1 MPANVSTTRRENA
14 TASLS
19 TIMPAP
25 DLHVGGCAAWASAS
39 ALAIRA
45 AFSAAGARPLRV
57 SCSTTAAAAGG
68 SAGAG
73 VGSGGGGGGGLFSGR
88 ADRAEY
94 VTISRGLFL
103 EHCDALGRDRFLGA
117 EGGVS
122 PAFFYLAQGLIKQ
135 RGPGRGAAAD
145 AEAGG
150 AKEEEGEEESGEE
163 EDLVDLQPFVPA
175 WPLAAAP
182 PAPAPRASVQLWMS
196 PQATT
201 ASLHFDSFDNLL
213 CVLRGRKRVAL
224 VAPEDAARLQPPPEG
239 HHCDADVWQLAA
251 PVAFVEVNEGDV
263 LAIPRGWWHA
273 VRSDAGTV
281 AVNWW
286 WR

>member
-1 MPANVSTTRRENA
+1 MIHSPV
-14 TASLS
+14 
-19 TIMPAP
+19 
-25 DLHVGGCAAWASAS
+25 LHVGGCAAWASAS

-68 SAGAG
+68 IAGTG
-73 VGSGGGGGGGLFSGR
+73 TGGGPGGGGLFSGR

-103 EHCDALGRDRFLGA
+103 EHCDALGKDRFLGTV
-117 EGGVS
+117 EGGTPS
-122 PAFFYLAQGLIKQ
+122 AFFYLAQGLIKQ

-145 AEAGG
+145 AEAEG
-150 AKEEEGEEESGEE
+150 AEEEEVEEDGGEEG
-163 EDLVDLQPFVPA
+163 DLADLQPLVPA

-196 PQATT
+196 PQTTT
-201 ASLHFDSFDNLL
+201 ASLHFDSFDNHL
-213 CVLRGRKRVAL
+213 CVLVGRKRVAL

-273 VRSDAGTV
+273 VRSDAGTM

>member
-1 MPANVSTTRRENA
+1 MIFPAA
-14 TASLS
+14 
-19 TIMPAP
+19 
-25 DLHVGGCAAWASAS
+25 LHVGGCAAWASAS
-39 ALAIRA
+39 AIAIRA
-45 AFSAAGARPLRV
+45 AFSETGARPLRV
-57 SCSTTAAAAGG
+57 SCSTVAAAG
-68 SAGAG
+68 AGG
-73 VGSGGGGGGGLFSGR
+73 GGGGGGGGLFSGR

-117 EGGVS
+117 VEGGAP
-122 PAFFYLAQGLIKQ
+122 PAFFYLAQGLIKK
-135 RGPGRGAAAD
+135 RVLEVATADAD
-145 AEAGG
+145 AEG
-150 AKEEEGEEESGEE
+150 AVEEEEEEEEEDDDDEE
-163 EDLVDLQPFVPA
+163 EDLADLQPLVPA

-182 PAPAPRASVQLWMS
+182 LQPAPRASVQLWMS

-201 ASLHFDSFDNLL
+201 ASLHFDNYDNLL

-224 VAPEDAARLQPPPEG
+224 VAPEDSARLQPPPEG

-251 PVAFVEVNEGDV
+251 LVGIVEVSEGDV

-273 VRSDAGTV
+273 VQSDAGTM